1 MKFTHITFANA
12 MKYIGIG
19 MALIYIAAGIL
30 VLSGSEKFFQI
41 PKDYVTPIGIALL
54 GYGLFR
60 GYRVYTKYNRK
71 ES

>member
-1 MKFTHITFANA
+1 MKSSRVTFAKIL
-12 MKYIGIG
+12 KYVGVG
-19 MALIYIAAGIL
+19 MALIYVVVGIV

-41 PKDYVTPIGIALL
+41 PKPYITPIGLALL

-60 GYRVYTKYNRK
+60 GYRLYTKYNRK